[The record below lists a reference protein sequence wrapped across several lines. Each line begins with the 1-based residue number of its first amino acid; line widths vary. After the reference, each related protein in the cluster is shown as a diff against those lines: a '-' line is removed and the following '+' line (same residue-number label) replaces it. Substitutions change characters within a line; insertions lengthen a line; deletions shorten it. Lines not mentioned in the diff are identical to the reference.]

1 MQRHTEQRTGGNH
14 GKVWRVFVKI
24 FQRGQRL
31 RYFLNFVKNQQSIVG
46 VNAHTRLDGQAE
58 QQAVDVKIAAKQG
71 LHLRIVVKIDV
82 GDLFKFRRPK
92 GFHHPSFAHL
102 ARALNNHRFAVWFAF
117 PLGKGL
123 ENMALYGVLLCGFA
137 WDYSGGNTFFPMK
150 K

>member
-31 RYFLNFVKNQQSIVG
+31 RHFLNFVKNQQSIVG

-82 GDLFKFRRPK
+82 GDLFKFRRPQRLSSPK
-92 GFHHPSFAHL
+92 FC
-102 ARALNNHRFAVWFAF
+102 
-117 PLGKGL
+117 PLGARL
-123 ENMALYGVLLCGFA
+123 E
-137 WDYSGGNTFFPMK
+137 
-150 K
+150 